1 MTEKEYKVV
10 IGSLLHDIGKIIYRM
25 GDGRTHSKSGHDFL
39 KNEVGITDQEVLDEV
54 LFHHGTALKGA
65 GLERDSLAYI
75 TYIADNIA
83 AGADRRKKD
92 AEDYGFEATH
102 PLQPVFNILNGN
114 QGNLYYNPMM
124 LGEEINFPTKEKKT
138 FDQGFYAGVAN
149 AIKNALAGLEWKDEY
164 VNSLLEALESCCSF
178 VPSSTAKDELAD
190 ISLYDHVKMTAAI
203 ASCIYQYL
211 QERQEEDYKTVLF
224 ENAQSFYAENAFLL
238 VSLDVSG
245 IQPFIYT
252 IQSKDALKMLRAR
265 SFYLEIMMEHLLD
278 QLLER
283 VSLSR
288 ANRIYSGGG
297 HAYLLLPN
305 TEKVKSEIRAFDE
318 ELKKWFLS
326 NFDNALYMAVAF
338 APACA
343 NTLKNIPD
351 GSYAEMFGMV
361 SRELSERKRMR
372 YRPEDIRQLNSKQH
386 VNYARE
392 CAVCRRL
399 DKVSEE
405 GICDICS
412 ALKNSSK
419 NILYAP
425 FFVVLKE
432 PETDSLPLP
441 GDLWL
446 IAENEDELR
455 RRMAQNANSFVRAYA
470 KNKAYTG
477 LRVATKIWV
486 GNYTAGLTFEEL
498 AVESIKDGRGIER
511 LGVLRADVDYL
522 GQAFVAGFR
531 GEHSTLS
538 RTATLSRHLSLFFKN
553 YINKLLEGYNATI
566 VYSGGDDVFL
576 VGAWDETMKI
586 AEMLSEEFTRY
597 TQGTLSISAGEGIYP
612 CGYPIHQM
620 AREVGELEDES
631 KHYPGKAAFTIL
643 PDGEVHHPEGAPEV
657 ILSDGT
663 YSWKEFRERVRGEK
677 LSLLQEFFAGVPE
690 RGTAFLY
697 HLLELIRGRDEK
709 INFARYVYLISRLE
723 PSEQEGK
730 EKRDLYKKFSRQM
743 YEWMKN
749 PGDCRELKTAMTI
762 YSYQTRKKEDANH
775 DHQ

>member
-1 MTEKEYKVV
+1 MTEKEYKIV
-10 IGSLLHDIGKIIYRM
+10 IGSLLHDIGKIIYRA

-39 KNEVGITDQEVLDEV
+39 KEEVGITDQDVLDEV
-54 LFHHGTALKGA
+54 LFHHGSALRGA
-65 GLERDSLAYI
+65 NLKKDSLAYI
-75 TYIADNIA
+75 TYISDNVA
-83 AGADRRKKD
+83 AGADRRKKP
-92 AEDYGFEATH
+92 AEDYGFEVSQ
-102 PLQPVFNILNGN
+102 PLAPVFNILNGN
-114 QGNLYYNPMM
+114 QANMFYNPKM
-124 LGEEINFPTKEKKT
+124 LGEEINYPTKEKKS
-138 FDQGFYAGVAN
+138 FDQGFYAKVAN
-149 AIKNALAGLEWKDEY
+149 SLKNALAGLEWNDEY
-164 VNSLLEALESCCSF
+164 VNSLLEVLESCCSF
-178 VPSSTAKDELAD
+178 VPSSTAKDEFAD
-190 ISLYDHVKMTAAI
+190 ISLFDHVKMTAAM
-203 ASCIYQYL
+203 ASCIFQYL
-211 QERQEEDYKTVLF
+211 QEQQEEDYRNVLF
-224 ENAQSFYAENAFLL
+224 ENAQSFYEKDAFLL

-245 IQPFIYT
+245 IQSFIYT
-252 IQSKDALKMLRAR
+252 IRSKDALKMLRAR
-265 SFYLEIMMEHLLD
+265 SFYLEIMMEHILD
-278 QLLER
+278 LLLER

-305 TEKVKSEIRAFDE
+305 TEKAKREIRAFDE
-318 ELKKWFLS
+318 ELRKWFLQS
-326 NFDNALYMAVAF
+326 FDNALYVAVGF
-338 APACA
+338 APASSNA
-343 NTLKNIPD
+343 LRNMPD
-351 GSYAEMFGMV
+351 GSYAELFRTV
-361 SRELSERKRMR
+361 SSEISERKRMR
-372 YRPEDIRQLNSKQH
+372 YRPEEIKWLNSRQH
-386 VNYARE
+386 VSYARE
-392 CAVCRRL
+392 CTVCRRL
-399 DKVSEE
+399 DKVGEDGVCE
-405 GICDICS
+405 ICG

-425 FFVVLKE
+425 FFVVLKQ
-432 PETDSLPLP
+432 PGPDSLPLP

-446 IAENEDELR
+446 IAESEDDLR
-455 RRMAQNANSFVRAYA
+455 NRMETDAASFVRAYA

-498 AVESIKDGRGIER
+498 AAKSIKDGCGIER
-511 LGVLRADVDYL
+511 LGVLRADVDNL
-522 GQAFVAGFR
+522 GQTFVAGFR
-531 GEHSTLS
+531 GECNTLS

-553 YINKLLEGYNATI
+553 YINKLLEGYHATI
-566 VYSGGDDVFL
+566 VYSGGDDIFL

-643 PDGEVHHPEGAPEV
+643 PDGEVHHPEGTPEV

-663 YSWKEFRERVRGEK
+663 YSWMEFRERVRGEK

-697 HLLELIRGRDEK
+697 HLLELIRGREEK

-723 PSEQEGK
+723 PDQKEGK
-730 EKRDLYKKFSRQM
+730 EKQDLYRKFSRKM

-749 PGDCRELKTAMTI
+749 PRDCRELKTAMTL
-762 YSYQTRKKEDANH
+762 YSYLTRKKEDANH

>member
-1 MTEKEYKVV
+1 MTEKEYKIV
-10 IGSLLHDIGKIIYRM
+10 IGSLLHDIGKIIYRA

-39 KNEVGITDQEVLDEV
+39 KEEVGITDQDVLDEV
-54 LFHHGTALKGA
+54 LFHHGSSLKGA
-65 GLERDSLAYI
+65 GLEKDSLAYI

-92 AEDYGFEATH
+92 ADDYGFEMTH

-114 QGNLYYNPMM
+114 QANMFYNPMM
-124 LGEEINFPTKEKKT
+124 LGEEINYPTKEKKS
-138 FDQGFYAGVAN
+138 FDQGFYAKVAN
-149 AIKNALAGLEWKDEY
+149 SLKNALAGLEWNDEY
-164 VNSLLEALESCCSF
+164 VNSLLEVLESCCSF

-211 QERQEEDYKTVLF
+211 QEQQEENYKTILF
-224 ENAQSFYAENAFLL
+224 ENAQSFYEKDAFLL
-238 VSLDVSG
+238 VSLDISG
-245 IQPFIYT
+245 IQSFIYT
-252 IQSKDALKMLRAR
+252 IQSKDALKMLRSR
-265 SFYLEIMMEHLLD
+265 SFYLEIMMEHILD
-278 QLLER
+278 LLLER

-305 TEKVKSEIRAFDE
+305 TEKVKREIRAFDE
-318 ELKKWFLS
+318 ELRKWFLQ
-326 NFDNALYMAVAF
+326 NFDNALYVAIGF
-338 APACA
+338 APAIA
-343 NTLKNIPD
+343 NALRNIPD
-351 GSYAEMFGMV
+351 GSYAELFRTV
-361 SRELSERKRMR
+361 SSEISERKRMR
-372 YRPEDIRQLNSKQH
+372 YRPEEIKWLNSRKH
-386 VNYARE
+386 VSYARE
-392 CAVCRRL
+392 CTVCRRL
-399 DKVSEE
+399 DKVSEA
-405 GICDICS
+405 GICEICS
-412 ALKNSSK
+412 ALRNSSRS
-419 NILYAP
+419 ILYAP
-425 FFVVLKE
+425 FFVVLKQ

-446 IAENEDELR
+446 NAENEDDLR
-455 RRMAQNANSFVRAYA
+455 KRMEINADSFVRAYG

-498 AVESIKDGRGIER
+498 AAKSVKDSRGIER
-511 LGVLRADVDYL
+511 LGVLRADVDNL
-522 GQAFVAGFR
+522 GQTFVAGFR
-531 GEHSTLS
+531 GEHNTLS

-566 VYSGGDDVFL
+566 VYSGGDDIFL
-576 VGAWDETMKI
+576 VGAWDETMEI
-586 AEMLSEEFTRY
+586 AEMLSEEFARY
-597 TQGTLSISAGEGIYP
+597 TQGTLSISAGEGIYQ

-631 KHYPGKAAFTIL
+631 KHYPGKGAFTIL

-663 YSWKEFRERVRGEK
+663 YSWKDFRERIRGEK
-677 LSLLQEFFAGVPE
+677 LALLQEFFAGVPE

-697 HLLELIRGRDEK
+697 HLLELIRGREEK

-723 PSEQEGK
+723 PGEQEGK
-730 EKRDLYKKFSRQM
+730 EKRDLYKKFSRKM

-749 PGDCRELKTAMTI
+749 PRDCRELKTAMTL
-762 YSYQTRKKEDANH
+762 YSYRTRKKEDTNH